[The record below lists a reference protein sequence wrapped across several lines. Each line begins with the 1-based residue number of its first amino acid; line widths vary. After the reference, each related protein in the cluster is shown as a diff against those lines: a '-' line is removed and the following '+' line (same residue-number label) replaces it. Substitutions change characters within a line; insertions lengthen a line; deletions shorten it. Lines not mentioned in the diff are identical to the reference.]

1 MDRMDSGA
9 RAGAASDLLPTAT
22 QGGRLAQRLEDLG
35 LLQSGGLTGKNLL
48 SGQGGGSDIL
58 LGGSSMLFRR
68 YKQEG
73 LLDDDMLATIAGHPV
88 GRLGLDV
95 GAASAQ
101 LPVITD
107 YNTMMSAGKGPRD
120 SEERN
125 SLLNALTPLRD
136 RFLALSFETIMK
148 PVEQMFPN
156 VEGYT
161 NAIPSKHDVAS
172 FMRIVQVELDRAI
185 HGGEITLATLILRG
199 VVKAVSYLSTKVEG
213 MVYTSK
219 SAFLYGA
226 GGRWTPTAEQ
236 EHNLQ
241 LLQLVAVLHEQLS
254 RLPTAIFGTQNDDG
268 MDHVSLATRQAKQKC
283 SDTMRPA
290 LKALDDVVKHQILR
304 PASHAIA
311 CALERNLARMH
322 EDHFGAEG
330 KGAGKDMGTDD
341 ASSPYLQDFQSALES
356 IRREHISR

>member
-1 MDRMDSGA
+1 PSFRALPFAIFWHQMVQALEGSLSREVGGASWVVGAEDAEAATKTPVSPAILAELYPALRKALLALLERLQDSTRASGRLAVDRMDSGA

-199 VVKAVSYLSTKVEG
+199 VVKAV
-213 MVYTSK
+213 
-219 SAFLYGA
+219 
-226 GGRWTPTAEQ
+226 
-236 EHNLQ
+236 
-241 LLQLVAVLHEQLS
+241 
-254 RLPTAIFGTQNDDG
+254 
-268 MDHVSLATRQAKQKC
+268 
-283 SDTMRPA
+283 
-290 LKALDDVVKHQILR
+290 
-304 PASHAIA
+304 
-311 CALERNLARMH
+311 
-322 EDHFGAEG
+322 
-330 KGAGKDMGTDD
+330 
-341 ASSPYLQDFQSALES
+341 
-356 IRREHISR
+356 